1 MKLYT
6 NTFLDKMRFTED
18 PLADLA
24 VSALFNLK
32 SGAKFRDILNKEWKN
47 SDTLPERMPKKLTQ
61 FFEESSA
68 LPKWADIKLMQQGSR
83 LFEAYNGDI
92 MGLLGSLSLPYC
104 YAAADGARVLQMS
117 ERIRKDTQKRLAE
130 TGQFVLDVLRP
141 NAFAPDGKGIRSIQK
156 VRLIHA
162 AVRFHIK
169 KSGKWKKEWGLPINQ
184 EDMAGTNLAFSFI
197 ILRGLR
203 KIGRVINPESALAY
217 QHLWNVIGHMLGLN
231 EALIPS
237 NLKQAYQLT
246 TAIEKRH
253 FKASSAGQSL
263 TKALL
268 DSYTEQIP
276 VNLPNG
282 YLNTYMRYVLGDQV
296 ADLLNLPPANWTDSL
311 VKLQTF
317 SNTLGQYLNTILN
330 KQAGRKFETEQLS
343 AQNPQLTIPNSLG
356 VPKTNA

>member
-1 MKLYT
+1 M
-6 NTFLDKMRFTED
+6 
-18 PLADLA
+18 
-24 VSALFNLK
+24 
-32 SGAKFRDILNKEWKN
+32 
-47 SDTLPERMPKKLTQ
+47 
-61 FFEESSA
+61 
-68 LPKWADIKLMQQGSR
+68 
-83 LFEAYNGDI
+83 
-92 MGLLGSLSLPYC
+92 
-104 YAAADGARVLQMS
+104 
-117 ERIRKDTQKRLAE
+117 
-130 TGQFVLDVLRP
+130 
-141 NAFAPDGKGIRSIQK
+141 
-156 VRLIHA
+156 
-162 AVRFHIK
+162 RFHIK

-184 EDMAGTNLAFSFI
+184 EDMAGTYLAFSFI

-203 KIGRVINPESALAY
+203 KIGRVIYPESALAY

-356 VPKTNA
+356 VPKTNT